1 MAELAINRQNRQTVK
16 QKYKWD
22 GKEALWNVA
31 ILAEMA
37 YLAKVAEMAI
47 NRQNCQ
53 IVGLIT
59 GSPNAVLATRAGGG
73 GGYFHIW
80 AI

>member
-1 MAELAINRQNRQTVK
+1 M
-16 QKYKWD
+16 
-22 GKEALWNVA
+22 A

-59 GSPNAVLATRAGGG
+59 GRPNAVLANRKN
-73 GGYFHIW
+73 YMFLRVQEFFFI
-80 AI
+80 